1 MGLGESR
8 PSPPFSALHPVRE
21 MKVRAKSRRAQAE
34 IIGALFFIVL
44 AMIVFSLF
52 TALLAAQ
59 YSMARQAA
67 EAQLVVGGKA
77 DESLSVSLS
86 AGTVTIRNNGPVSA
100 AIFYYIGVNGGGQQ
114 QVEALTQTVTVAPR
128 GTSAFSV
135 SPSFQSVG
143 VITSLGNVWWSSQ

>member
-1 MGLGESR
+1 
-8 PSPPFSALHPVRE
+8 
-21 MKVRAKSRRAQAE
+21 MKAQAKSRRAQAE

-59 YSMARQAA
+59 YSIARQAA
-67 EAQLVVGGKA
+67 QAQLVVGGKA

-86 AGTVTIRNNGPVSA
+86 SGTVTIRNNGPITAVVS
-100 AIFYYIGVNGGGQQ
+100 YYIGVNGGGQQ
-114 QVEALTQTVTVAPR
+114 QVAALGQATTIAPR
-128 GTSAFSV
+128 GTSTISV

-143 VITSLGNVWWSSQ
+143 VVTSFGNVWWNS

>member
-1 MGLGESR
+1 
-8 PSPPFSALHPVRE
+8 
-21 MKVRAKSRRAQAE
+21 MKIKSRRAQAE

-44 AMIVFSLF
+44 ALVVFSLF

-67 EAQLVVGGKA
+67 EAQSVVGEKA

-86 AGTVTIRNNGPVSA
+86 SGTVSVRNNGPTTV
-100 AIFYYIGVNGGGQQ
+100 AISYYMGLNGGGQQ
-114 QVEALTQTVTVAPR
+114 QVVALGQAVTVAPR
-128 GTSAFSV
+128 GTSTFSV

-143 VITSLGNVWWSSQ
+143 VVTSYGNVWWSS

>member
-1 MGLGESR
+1 
-8 PSPPFSALHPVRE
+8 
-21 MKVRAKSRRAQAE
+21 MKVRKARRAQAE

-52 TALLAAQ
+52 TALMAAQ

-77 DESLSVSLS
+77 DESLSVSFNS
-86 AGTVTIRNNGPVSA
+86 GKVTVRNNGPTTA
-100 AIFYYIGVNGGGQQ
+100 AISYYMGVNGGGQQ
-114 QVEALTQTVTVAPR
+114 QVMALGQAVTVAPR
-128 GTSAFSV
+128 GTSTFSV

-143 VITSLGNVWWSSQ
+143 VVTSYGNVWLSS

>member
-1 MGLGESR
+1 MNLR
-8 PSPPFSALHPVRE
+8 R
-21 MKVRAKSRRAQAE
+21 RRRRAQAE
-34 IIGALFFIVL
+34 VIGALFFIVL

-67 EAQLVVGGKA
+67 QAQLVVGGKA

-86 AGTVTIRNNGPVSA
+86 SGTVTVRNNGPTTVT
-100 AIFYYIGVNGGGQQ
+100 IFYYVGVNGGGQQ
-114 QVEALTQTVTVAPR
+114 KVVAIGQAVTVAPR
-128 GTSAFSV
+128 GISTVSV

-143 VITSLGNVWWSSQ
+143 VITSFGNVWWSS

>member
-1 MGLGESR
+1 
-8 PSPPFSALHPVRE
+8 
-21 MKVRAKSRRAQAE
+21 
-34 IIGALFFIVL
+34 
-44 AMIVFSLF
+44 MIVFSLF

-86 AGTVTIRNNGPVSA
+86 SGTVTVRNNGPTTATISYC
-100 AIFYYIGVNGGGQQ
+100 FGVNGGGQQ
-114 QVEALTQTVTVAPR
+114 QVIALGETVTVAPR
-128 GTSAFSV
+128 GTSTFSV

-143 VITSLGNVWWSSQ
+143 VVTSYGNVWWNS

>member
-1 MGLGESR
+1 MGSASSAG
-8 PSPPFSALHPVRE
+8 PFPPFSRNDSRSE
-21 MKVRAKSRRAQAE
+21 MKARRAQAE
-34 IIGALFFIVL
+34 VIGALFFIVL

-59 YSMARQAA
+59 YSMSRQAA

-86 AGTVTIRNNGPVSA
+86 SGMVTVRNNGPTTA
-100 AIFYYIGVNGGGQQ
+100 AIMYYIGVNGGGQQ
-114 QVEALTQTVTVAPR
+114 SVVALGQPVAVAPR

-143 VITSLGNVWWSSQ
+143 VITSYGNLWWNH